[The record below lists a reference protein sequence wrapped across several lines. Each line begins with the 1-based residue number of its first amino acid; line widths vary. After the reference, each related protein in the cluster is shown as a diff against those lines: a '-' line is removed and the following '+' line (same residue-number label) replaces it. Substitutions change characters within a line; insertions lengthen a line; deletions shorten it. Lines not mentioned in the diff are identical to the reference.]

1 MENPDRR
8 PRGYS
13 NEDVEFAL
21 RQAGLN
27 ESADLVVLLA
37 KVRNASVKQ
46 SETNPVGVFFGHVD
60 RSLQEVVHTIAG
72 LERRIAWLERQV
84 GEHPVD

>member
-1 MENPDRR
+1 MENPDSR
-8 PRGYS
+8 PHGYS

-27 ESADLVVLLA
+27 DSADLVVLLA
-37 KVRNASVKQ
+37 KVRDESVKQ
-46 SETNPVGVFFGHVD
+46 SETNPVGVFFHHVD

-72 LERRIAWLERQV
+72 WERRIAWLERQV
-84 GEHPVD
+84 GEHSLD

>member
-1 MENPDRR
+1 MENPDSR
-8 PRGYS
+8 PHGYS

-21 RQAGLN
+21 RQAGLSD
-27 ESADLVVLLA
+27 SADLVVLLA
-37 KVRNASVKQ
+37 KVRDKSVKQ

>member
-1 MENPDRR
+1 MENPDSR

-37 KVRNASVKQ
+37 KVRDKSVKQ
-46 SETNPVGVFFGHVD
+46 SGTNPVGVFFSHVD

-72 LERRIAWLERQV
+72 LERRIARLERQV

>member
-1 MENPDRR
+1 MENPDSR

-37 KVRNASVKQ
+37 KVRDKSVKQ
-46 SETNPVGVFFGHVD
+46 SETNPVGVFFHHVD

-84 GEHPVD
+84 CEHPVD

>member
-1 MENPDRR
+1 MEDPDSR

-27 ESADLVVLLA
+27 DSADLVVLLA

-46 SETNPVGVFFGHVD
+46 SETNPVGVFFHHVD
-60 RSLQEVVHTIAG
+60 RSLQEVVHPITG
-72 LERRIAWLERQV
+72 LEQRIVRLERQV
-84 GEHPVD
+84 GEHPLD

>member
-1 MENPDRR
+1 MENPDAR

-21 RQAGLN
+21 RQAGLSD
-27 ESADLVVLLA
+27 SADLVVLLA
-37 KVRNASVKQ
+37 KVRDESVKQ

-72 LERRIAWLERQV
+72 LERRIARLERQV